1 MGASSQPASHA
12 SQGGKRER
20 AIHGWMMVGC
30 LDGWLDGW
38 MRFRPYLA
46 HRFVTYASPRA
57 GANQTFSLP
66 PLMSSAQ
73 NFECF
78 LSPRLKETNMLGD
91 FLALSALS
99 TQDVANCTHPRHSA
113 FHGVMFNFSASFSP
127 PTPLSTSSGVQ
138 ANERA
143 PAPAARKPQLVIT
156 TAAPRIPRRSR
167 PQTHSYLCP
176 CSCSHT
182 V

>member
-1 MGASSQPASHA
+1 
-12 SQGGKRER
+12 
-20 AIHGWMMVGC
+20 MV
-30 LDGWLDGW
+30 GWLDGW
-38 MRFRPYLA
+38 MRFCPYLA

-73 NFECF
+73 DFECF
-78 LSPRLKETNMLGD
+78 LSSPRRKETNMLGD

-99 TQDVANCTHPRHSA
+99 TQARTSQIALTPTLC
-113 FHGVMFNFSASFSP
+113 FSRRNVQFFGEFLS
-127 PTPLSTSSGVQ
+127 PLSLLPREL
-138 ANERA
+138 ERMSELA

-167 PQTHSYLCP
+167 PQTHSFLCP
-176 CSCSHT
+176 CSCSHR

>member
-1 MGASSQPASHA
+1 MNSLGCGCDGSEQPTSQPC
-12 SQGGKRER
+12 QPGRRE
-20 AIHGWMMVGC
+20 GWMMV
-30 LDGWLDGW
+30 GWLDGW
-38 MRFRPYLA
+38 MDAILSLSCTSLRDICL
-46 HRFVTYASPRA
+46 SA

-78 LSPRLKETNMLGD
+78 LSPRRKEMNILGD

-127 PTPLSTSSGVQ
+127 PTPLSTSSPSPSMPEAPSPSSQHPQ
-138 ANERA
+138 ASLHDD
-143 PAPAARKPQLVIT
+143 P
-156 TAAPRIPRRSR
+156 
-167 PQTHSYLCP
+167 
-176 CSCSHT
+176 
-182 V
+182 